1 MATPK
6 PRELVAGKD
15 YPADCYGCLMDFEGP
30 KKYDGEVKMP
40 YCPHTDKIQD
50 ESRYNFLVSPGS
62 VEVDGGAILR
72 ACSFSVAA
80 KAPGELEKETDS
92 AFNEGAATKTHGE

>member
-30 KKYDGEVKMP
+30 KPYNGAVKMP
-40 YCPHTDKIQD
+40 FCPHADKILD
-50 ESRYNFLVSPGS
+50 PSNYNFLTSS
-62 VEVDGGAILR
+62 NVEVDGGAVLH
-72 ACSFSVAA
+72 ACSFSLAA

-92 AFNEGAATKTHGE
+92 ASDEGAATKTHGE